1 MKSNPQIFRS
11 QLLGQRF
18 IILIIMII
26 SLVPMFTVSSLI
38 LIQFQTAYKN
48 KTYDHVTA
56 LLNKH
61 SRTIDGFLADRL
73 GDIRVLAR
81 SHSAEKFQES
91 AFLQRQL
98 SILRDEYGGVFVDL
112 GLIDSKGIQQEYS
125 GPLNLTKANYAGTKW
140 FSQAKDQVYYLSDV
154 FTGLRGSPH
163 FIVAAKVQISGQPW
177 ILRATVD
184 FKAFNA
190 LVSNIR
196 IGSSGFAF
204 ILNRGGEFQTQPD
217 LDLTPDYRP
226 YKSILDAPLAAGKV
240 VIKENENSRGLM
252 QVFAYTPLNNGRW
265 VLCFQQE
272 SEDAFAALASSRNLA
287 LVLYL
292 ASALA
297 ALIVAFILARRM
309 TSRITDAMLEKEKM
323 TDQVIEAGRL
333 ASIGELAAGI
343 AHEINN
349 PVAIMVEEAGWI
361 QDLLAEKEPA
371 SPENLEEIQRA
382 TTQIRTQGSRCK
394 EITHKLLS
402 FARKTDP
409 TTEDIHLNSLIE
421 EVVSLVD
428 QKTRYAN
435 VKMTT
440 ELDASLPF
448 VHAPATELQQ
458 VLLNLI
464 NNSVDA
470 IGPSGG
476 TVAIRTRKNQGVIEV
491 EVEDDGMGI
500 APANL
505 PRIFDPFYTTKP
517 VGQGTGLGLSICYG
531 IVKKLGGDIKVRS
544 AKQKGTAFTVVLP
557 IHSGSEDQAN
567 NQDYT
572 AGSFQEE
579 DPAAT
584 HSEFKEARP

>member
-1 MKSNPQIFRS
+1 MAPNSETSITQPPGKKS
-11 QLLGQRF
+11 

-26 SLVPMFTVSSLI
+26 SLVPMLVVSGLI
-38 LIQFQTAYKN
+38 LFKFETAYKK
-48 KTYDHVTA
+48 KTYDHLTA

-61 SRTIDGFLADRL
+61 SRAIDGFLADRL

-81 SHSAEKFQES
+81 SHSAEKFSDS
-91 AFLQRQL
+91 AFLQGQL

-112 GLIDSKGIQQEYS
+112 GLIDPEGIQQEYS

-140 FSQAKDQVYYLSDV
+140 FSQAKNQAYFLSDV

-163 FIVAAKVQISGQPW
+163 FIVAAKVLIGDQPW

-184 FKAFNA
+184 FKAFNS

-204 ILNRGGEFQTQPD
+204 ILNRSGEFQTKPD
-217 LDLTPDYRP
+217 IDLAPDHRP
-226 YKSILDAPLAAGKV
+226 YKGILSSPLTPGKV
-240 VIKENENSRGLM
+240 IIKETENGRGLK
-252 QVFAYTPLNNGRW
+252 QLFAYTPLNNGRW

-272 SEDAFAALASSRNLA
+272 SQDAFTSLASSRSLA
-287 LVLYL
+287 LILYL

-297 ALIVAFILARRM
+297 AAGVAFVLARRM
-309 TSRITDAMLEKEKM
+309 TGRIAEALLEKEKM

-349 PVAIMVEEAGWI
+349 PVAIMVEEAGWV
-361 QDLLAEKEPA
+361 QDLLDEDDPA
-371 SPENLEEIQRA
+371 SPDNLAEIKRA
-382 TTQIRTQGSRCK
+382 AAQIRTQGSRCK

-409 TTEDIHLNSLIE
+409 TTKEIYINELIE
-421 EVVSLVD
+421 DVVSLVD

-435 VKMTT
+435 VKMFTQ
-440 ELDASLPF
+440 LAPSLPCLN
-448 VHAPATELQQ
+448 APVSELQQ
-458 VLLNLI
+458 VLLNLF

-470 IGPSGG
+470 IGQSGG
-476 TVAIRTRKNQGVIEV
+476 NITIRSRLKDSAIEV

-505 PRIFDPFYTTKP
+505 ARIFDPFYTTKP

-531 IVKKLGGDIKVRS
+531 IIKKLGGDIKVRS
-544 AKQKGTAFTVVLP
+544 AKQKGTAFTIVLP
-557 IHSGSEDQAN
+557 LNEQEAKASEDCAGSIPVEDQAIDQSN
-567 NQDYT
+567 
-572 AGSFQEE
+572 S
-579 DPAAT
+579 
-584 HSEFKEARP
+584 KETRP